1 MATILILNGPN
12 LNLLGTREPDVYGTE
27 TLDDIYRNLKKKFPE
42 VTFQTFQSNSEGGLI
57 DRLHQARG
65 QLDGVVFNPGAYTH
79 TSIALF
85 DAVKAVELP
94 VIEVHLSLPEA
105 REPFRHQS
113 YISPACRGRIAGLGS
128 LGYEL
133 AVQALLRIAGNPA

>member
-12 LNLLGTREPDVYGTE
+12 LNLLGIREPHIYGSE
-27 TLDDIYRNLKKKFPE
+27 TLDDIYQKLRAEFPQ
-42 VTFQTFQSNSEGGLI
+42 VTFETFQSNGEGTLI

-65 QLDGVVFNPGAYTH
+65 KVDGVVFNPGAYTH

-85 DAVKAVELP
+85 DAIKAVELP

-105 REPFRHQS
+105 REPFRHHS
-113 YISPACRGRIAGLGS
+113 YITPACRGKIAGLGS
-128 LGYEL
+128 IGYRL
-133 AVQALLRIAGNPA
+133 AVEALISFKK